1 MDLTRQFA
9 HELQAPLLSLELQL
23 QRLLEQIQDQD
34 LARSCLDEV
43 AALKHLVSHTL
54 ELAAPALARQPLE
67 LAPILERLAQRF
79 RPIAEARGVDL
90 SIKTDPESCF
100 ADASATE
107 RILSNLI
114 DNAIKFSDPGGR
126 VELTTRTS
134 GDTVELEVR
143 DEGVGIAE
151 DARERIF
158 EPFYRVNRELSGA
171 GLGLAIS
178 TQLAR
183 AQRGTLQLMRG
194 TDRGSTFVLTL
205 PATPP

>member
-23 QRLLEQIQDQD
+23 QRLLEHVPDRE
-34 LARSCLDEV
+34 LAQSCLDEV
-43 AALKHLVSHTL
+43 EALKRLVSQTL
-54 ELAAPALARQPLE
+54 ELATPALELHPLD
-67 LAPILERLAQRF
+67 LAPVIERLAQRF
-79 RPIAEARGVDL
+79 RPIAEARGVVL
-90 SIKTDPESCF
+90 SMSTHPVSCF

-114 DNAIKFSDPGGR
+114 DNAIKFSESNGR
-126 VELTTRTS
+126 VDLIIRTS
-134 GDTVELEVR
+134 DDSVELEVR

-158 EPFYRVNRELSGA
+158 EPFYRVNRELTGA

-178 TQLAR
+178 RRLAQ
-183 AQRGTLQLMRG
+183 AQHGTLRPQSG
-194 TDRGSTFVLTL
+194 TDRGSAFVLTL
-205 PATPP
+205 PATPA